1 MATTTYEPI
10 QTYTL
15 GSTQATV
22 TFSSIPSTYTDLILQ
37 MTPKTSD
44 GSGYFQVFPN
54 NDTGSNYSRTVL
66 QGNGSSASSN
76 KNSNSSNGFQMNCA
90 TSSQDANSYPTTVHL
105 MNYANTNTNKTAI
118 ARAGSTSVGLVENYV
133 WLYRST
139 SAITSL
145 VIKANTTT
153 FAAGSIFTLYGIA
166 NAQIEA
172 PKATGGTITYDSE
185 YFYHTFGAS
194 GTFTPQQ
201 SLTADILVV
210 AGGGG
215 GGAGQAGGGGAG
227 GLLPFT
233 SQSLTATN
241 YTITV
246 GAGGAGSSTSARGIN
261 GNDSQFGGLTL
272 VKGGGGGGSF
282 TDPTSSTNTGAA
294 GGSGGGGATG
304 GQSNNTQVGG
314 AASPSGQGNAG
325 GSGQL
330 VAGTWRNGG
339 GGGGIGGA
347 GVNAAA
353 SAPTGTGGSGSGS
366 TYSSWAS
373 ATGTGV
379 SGAYAGGGG
388 GGGNTAGT
396 ATAGGGRGGDA
407 SAGTNGTANT
417 GGGGGGGG
425 YSGTANGYSG
435 GSGVII
441 VRYPKA

>member
-54 NDTGSNYSRTVL
+54 NDTGSNYSRTLL

-76 KNSNSSNGFQMNCA
+76 RNSNSSNGFQMNCA

-105 MNYANTNTNKTAI
+105 MNYANTNANKTAL

-166 NAQIEA
+166 NADSGA
-172 PKATGGTITYDSE
+172 KATGGVITYDST
-185 YFYHTFGAS
+185 YYYHTFGAS

-201 SLTADILVV
+201 SLTADVLVV

-215 GGAGQAGGGGAG
+215 GGYWRGGGGGAG
-227 GLLPFT
+227 GLLGFA
-233 SQSLTATN
+233 SQSLTATG
-241 YTITV
+241 YTVTV
-246 GAGGAGSSTSARGIN
+246 GAGGAGGAAIGTN
-261 GNDSQFGGLTL
+261 GVDSQFGSLTL
-272 VKGGGGGGSF
+272 VKGGGGGA
-282 TDPTSSTNTGAA
+282 TGQLATTA
-294 GGSGGGGATG
+294 GNGGSGGGGVGYSGDRAG
-304 GQSNNTQVGG
+304 GSNT
-314 AASPSGQGNAG
+314 SGQGNTGGTGKDGSPNYGAGGGGGANAVGGNGTTTAG
-325 GSGQL
+325 GSG
-330 VAGTWRNGG
+330 
-339 GGGGIGGA
+339 
-347 GVNAAA
+347 GV
-353 SAPTGTGGSGSGS
+353 GLS
-366 TYSSWAS
+366 TYSSWGL
-373 ATGTGV
+373 ATGTGQNV
-379 SGAYAGGGG
+379 NGTIYYAGGGG
-388 GGGNTAGT
+388 GATYQGGTPGIGGSGGGTAGT
-396 ATAGGGRGGDA
+396 NSNTNAT
-407 SAGTNGTANT
+407 SALANT

-425 YSGTANGYSG
+425 YQSAAANGGNG
-435 GSGVII
+435 GSGVVII
-441 VRYPKA
+441 RYPKA